1 MSNTPQGGRVLRTAT
16 ASAAKAAVALVL
28 MAVFFVCFFLAPA
41 VTTLTG
47 LALVLIFEFLR
58 RR

>member
-1 MSNTPQGGRVLRTAT
+1 MSHTPQGGRLLRTAS
-16 ASAAKAAVALVL
+16 ASVIKAAVALAL
-28 MAVFFVCFFLAPA
+28 MAVFFVFFFLAPA

-47 LALVLIFEFLR
+47 LVLVLLFEFLR